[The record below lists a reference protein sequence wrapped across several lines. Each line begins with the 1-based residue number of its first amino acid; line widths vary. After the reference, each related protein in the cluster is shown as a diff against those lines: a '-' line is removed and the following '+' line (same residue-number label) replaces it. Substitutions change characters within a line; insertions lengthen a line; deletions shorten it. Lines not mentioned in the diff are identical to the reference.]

1 MLEYELF
8 STIAWRANS
17 NDVEGNVCIHDAGI
31 GEHLT
36 RTRVRARRGDEQTRG
51 QREGV
56 VRMRQRLRVSVRESA
71 CVRAMMSPGVSD
83 GSPNNETPKTKK

>member
-1 MLEYELF
+1 MNYFQLILL
-8 STIAWRANS
+8 
-17 NDVEGNVCIHDAGI
+17 
-31 GEHLT
+31 GEQIPMMSREMFAFKMPVSVHQT